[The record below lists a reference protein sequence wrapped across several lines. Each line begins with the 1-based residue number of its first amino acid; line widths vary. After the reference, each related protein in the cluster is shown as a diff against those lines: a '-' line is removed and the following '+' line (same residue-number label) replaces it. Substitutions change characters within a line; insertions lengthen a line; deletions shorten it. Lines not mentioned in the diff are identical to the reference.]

1 MMGNRITSDQG
12 RRFLEQLSVLIG
24 KEPVKTFFKKVSL
37 TRKNNPGCNIPIP
50 TVFVFN
56 MRKGEGFSFLAE
68 KITNILCDTGFLK
81 FYSKE
86 QLVEYTFVQDVNNM
100 ELLKEKVDQ
109 ATVFTND
116 FYGVQAW
123 DMDIPMWYMD
133 EWFLKEIGQYL
144 RKNEGRVCFLLR
156 MYSDNQKDIDS
167 LLAAIGKNV
176 NFIFMDIPMLKLEE
190 KMEIVLEWVKK
201 DGFEIRGEAKPALG
215 EMIERLCSANS
226 YAGLK
231 MIRRTLEALELFTV
245 ITWNKNVIT
254 KKAIV
259 EYMRQYLEANLKRET
274 GCVKKMGF

>member
-1 MMGNRITSDQG
+1 MNKMYKDPAIWFSKWY
-12 RRFLEQLSVLIG
+12 G
-24 KEPVKTFFKKVSL
+24 KETVEDYFYKISL
-37 TRKNNPGCNIPIP
+37 MRKNNLIFNIPIP
-50 TVFVFN
+50 TAFVFN

-68 KITNILCDTGFLK
+68 KITNILCDTGFLR
-81 FYSKE
+81 FCSKE

-123 DMDIPMWYMD
+123 DMDIPMWHMD
-133 EWFLKEIGQYL
+133 EWFFKEIGQYL
-144 RKNEGRVCFLLR
+144 RKNEGRVCFLIR

-190 KMEIVLEWVKK
+190 KMEIVLEWVKE
-201 DGFEIRGEAKPALG
+201 DGFEIRGEAKNALG
-215 EMIERLCSANS
+215 EMIERLCSVNS

-231 MIRRTLEALELFTV
+231 TIRRTLEALELFTA

-254 KKAIV
+254 KKAII
-259 EYMRQYLEANLKRET
+259 EYMRQYL
-274 GCVKKMGF
+274 

>member
-1 MMGNRITSDQG
+1 MNKMYKD
-12 RRFLEQLSVLIG
+12 SVIWSGKWHG
-24 KEPVKTFFKKVSL
+24 KEAVKDYFHKISL
-37 TRKNNPGCNIPIP
+37 IRKNGLVCNIPIP
-50 TVFVFN
+50 TAFVFN
-56 MRKGEGFSFLAE
+56 MRKGDGFTFLAE
-68 KITNILCDTGFLK
+68 KITDILYNCSLFK

-144 RKNEGRVCFLLR
+144 RKNEGRVCFLIR
-156 MYSDNQKDIDS
+156 MYSDNKKDIDS

-190 KMEIVLEWVKK
+190 KMEIVLEWVKE
-201 DGFEIRGEAKPALG
+201 DGFEIRGEAKPALE
-215 EMIERLCSANS
+215 EMIERLCSVNS

-231 MIRRTLEALELFTV
+231 TIRRTLEALELFTA
-245 ITWNKNVIT
+245 ITWNRNVIT
-254 KKAIV
+254 KKVIV
-259 EYMRQYLEANLKRET
+259 EYMRQCLEVNLKKET